1 MPPKCQSPASKS
13 FKIRALISSPNLTQ
27 TTFLNAAS
35 SLLSYGAAILVGLLL
50 NPLLLT
56 SLGAVLFGTWKIC
69 LRLLTYVSAAD
80 GQANQ
85 ALKWTIANRRS
96 VTDVEQ
102 KRREIGCAVVV
113 WLRFL
118 PLMLLVGGLLS
129 WFSPTFIN
137 DLPREY
143 YFVTRLTCIVL
154 VVNLLLF
161 PLKSIP
167 ESVMVGMN
175 LRYKITWISAA
186 GALFSGVLLA
196 GAAWSGWGLF
206 GLAVAFLVGAV
217 LEGGAIFYMARR
229 SLPWLTVRRP
239 KPGEVS
245 KFFTFSVWM
254 LAWTLIQR
262 LLLYSD
268 IIILGV
274 VSNAS
279 LVAAYTLTFYVAQS
293 SIALSSLLV
302 SAGMPGL
309 GDIVGRGDHKK
320 ADEVH
325 SEIMAS
331 SWLLAVI
338 IGAMILL
345 WNRPFISLWVGADQ
359 FIGFWENL
367 LIVLLMTQLIFIRY
381 QASIVDV
388 TLEIRAKVLWG
399 ALSTFV
405 SLLLAIWLGF
415 YLKSPIA
422 GVLLGLIGGRLILS
436 VLYPILVRKTLQKG
450 THPTRKSVLDFLRMS
465 GVMVFLYGSTYYL
478 APFIKVDNWRELILF
493 AVISFM
499 IVFCISFW
507 AGFSMIQRKNIITR
521 ARQMTFK

>member
-1 MPPKCQSPASKS
+1 MPQKCQPPAPKS
-13 FKIRALISSPNLTQ
+13 SKIRSLISSPNLTQ

-35 SLLSYGAAILVGLLL
+35 SLLSYGAVILVGLLL
-50 NPLLLT
+50 NPLLLH

-102 KRREIGCAVVV
+102 KKREIGCAIVV

-129 WFSPTFIN
+129 WFSPIFIN
-137 DLPREY
+137 NLPREY
-143 YFVTRLTCIVL
+143 YFVTRLTCVIL

-175 LRYKITWISAA
+175 LRYKITWISAV
-186 GALFSGVLLA
+186 GVLFSGVLLA
-196 GAAWSGWGLF
+196 GAAWLGWGLV
-206 GLAVAFLVGAV
+206 GLASAFLVGAV
-217 LEGGAIFYMARR
+217 LEGIAILYMARKC
-229 SLPWLTVRRP
+229 LAWLTVRRP

-245 KFFTFSVWM
+245 TFFSFSVWM
-254 LAWTLIQR
+254 LVWTLIQR

-268 IIILGV
+268 IIILGI
-274 VSNAS
+274 VSSAS

-293 SIALSSLLV
+293 SITLSSLLV

-309 GDIVGRGDHKK
+309 GDIVGRGEFKK
-320 ADEVH
+320 ADEIR

-338 IGAMILL
+338 IGTMILL
-345 WNRPFISLWVGADQ
+345 WNRSFISLWVGEDQ
-359 FIGFWENL
+359 FIGFRENFL
-367 LIVLLMTQLIFIRY
+367 VVLLMTQLIFIRY

-399 ALSTFV
+399 ALSTFASMV
-405 SLLLAIWLGF
+405 LAVLLGF
-415 YLKSPIA
+415 HLQSPIA

-436 VLYPILVRKTLQKG
+436 VLYPILVRKILKKSTHKTRDG
-450 THPTRKSVLDFLRMS
+450 TFDFIRMS
-465 GVMVFLYGSTYYL
+465 MVMVFLYISAYYL
-478 APFIKVDNWRELILF
+478 APLIKVDNWYELVLSSVVSILIIF
-493 AVISFM
+493 T
-499 IVFCISFW
+499 ISFW
-507 AGFSMIQRKNIITR
+507 VGFSMTQRRNTITR
-521 ARQMTFK
+521 ARQIAFK